1 MSIKMKNLIT
11 RSLSG
16 IVYVALIVGAILCGN
31 IYFTV
36 LMAAFILLGMLE
48 FQHITMRGH
57 SGANKAAR
65 ILDIIAAVGLCC
77 LPAVCEYD
85 FDCSLSLIFYLMIYP
100 VFRFIAA
107 LYDKSAPALRDTA
120 MSLMS
125 VAYIGIGIG
134 MFNAGYIFLTTESKT
149 LALAMFVMIWLND
162 TGAFCVG
169 SLIGKRRL
177 FERLSPKKSWEG
189 FFGGLAF
196 CVLAGYLCSAW
207 LHLPVFNTVE
217 WMLYGVVVCIFATV
231 GDLFESLIKRTHG
244 IKDSGKLI
252 PGHGGILDRIDSLL
266 FVAPAT
272 FVFLLLAGLF

>member
-134 MFNAGYIFLTTESKT
+134 MFNAGYIF
-149 LALAMFVMIWLND
+149 
-162 TGAFCVG
+162 
-169 SLIGKRRL
+169 
-177 FERLSPKKSWEG
+177 
-189 FFGGLAF
+189 
-196 CVLAGYLCSAW
+196 
-207 LHLPVFNTVE
+207 
-217 WMLYGVVVCIFATV
+217 
-231 GDLFESLIKRTHG
+231 
-244 IKDSGKLI
+244 
-252 PGHGGILDRIDSLL
+252 
-266 FVAPAT
+266 
-272 FVFLLLAGLF
+272 